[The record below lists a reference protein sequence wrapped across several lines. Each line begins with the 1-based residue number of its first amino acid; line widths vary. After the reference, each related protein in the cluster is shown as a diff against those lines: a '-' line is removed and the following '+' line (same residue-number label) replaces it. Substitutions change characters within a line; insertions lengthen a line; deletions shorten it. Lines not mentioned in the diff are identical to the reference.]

1 MHTFQSLSAI
11 LHDEPHNICAVFVA
25 DLHLSMHSSALNA
38 AFLALI
44 EQLIELPNLRD
55 LYILGDWL
63 DAWLGD
69 DALVQNSWL
78 IPIISALK
86 TLSLRT
92 NISVMHGNRDFMIGR
107 ALCAQF
113 NAQLLPQPSF
123 VNHHEYV
130 IRLEHG
136 DALCTDDVAYQRYRK
151 FITHPIT
158 KYTLSILPLWARKK
172 IAGNIKSTANEQK
185 QHKATAIMDVN
196 PAAVNKAMLNI
207 DVLIHGHTH
216 RPAIHYLPSHHKQ
229 TKTRVV
235 LGDWHTIKADCAY
248 NNSIVKVEAII
259 GIMLN
264 NPSNENI
271 IQLARFE
278 Y

>member
-25 DLHLSMHSSALNA
+25 DLHLSVQSSALNA

-69 DALVQNSWL
+69 DALVQNSRL

-113 NAQLLPQPSF
+113 NAQLLPQPKLCQSSWIRHPPRARRRIVYRRCRLSALSQIHHPPHHQTHAVHTAF
-123 VNHHEYV
+123 VGAKKNRRQHQKH
-130 IRLEHG
+130 R
-136 DALCTDDVAYQRYRK
+136 QR
-151 FITHPIT
+151 
-158 KYTLSILPLWARKK
+158 
-172 IAGNIKSTANEQK
+172 
-185 QHKATAIMDVN
+185 
-196 PAAVNKAMLNI
+196 
-207 DVLIHGHTH
+207 
-216 RPAIHYLPSHHKQ
+216 
-229 TKTRVV
+229 TKTAQSHRHH
-235 LGDWHTIKADCAY
+235 GCQSGSSQQSH
-248 NNSIVKVEAII
+248 VK
-259 GIMLN
+259 
-264 NPSNENI
+264 
-271 IQLARFE
+271 